1 MRTWDENKTAI
12 NQLWPQCQWTE
23 EERRLWQG
31 DLCGL
36 DQAVLYDALRNVKRS
51 RDTLYPQLKWIL
63 DEHCELSRAKRRS
76 ATKKT
81 QSEPKLDLHIDDAE
95 DRQLHEDL
103 VAVIDMSEPS
113 DFDSVECRILD
124 SLPKMKATT
133 ALRALMYARLR
144 LFGQS
149 QRFGKVKES
158 GDVQLINVGGTL

>member
-31 DLCGL
+31 DLGGL

-144 LFGQS
+144 HLGQS